1 MPSAIS
7 VMVERRSGVATIR
20 NGSYGRGNGLRSAE
34 WFDRRDLDGF
44 LHRSWLKS
52 TGVTNETFR
61 GRPVIGICNSWSEL
75 VNCNV
80 HLRGLAES
88 VKRGVLQAGG
98 FPLEF
103 PVISLGESLMKP
115 TTMLYR
121 NLMAMDVEESI
132 RSYPLDGV
140 VLLTGCDKTNPASI
154 MGAASA
160 DVPAIVVTG
169 GPMLNGRWR
178 GKELGSCSDCWHYH
192 EELRAG
198 RITEGD
204 FEEIENAMSRSNG
217 HCMTMGTASTMA
229 CVTEAL
235 GLTLPGAAAI
245 PAVDSRR
252 AQVAEAAG
260 RQIVELVERDLKP
273 SDILT
278 REAFEN
284 AVRVLHAISGSTNAI
299 LHLIAY
305 AGRVG
310 VDLPL
315 DLFDDLCRTT
325 PWLVDLKPA
334 GRHLM
339 EDFYYA
345 GGLPAVMAQI
355 AGLLDLDALTV
366 TGKTLGENLA
376 ETPTEIVDREV
387 IRSVDDPLDAGG
399 SLVVLRGSLCPDG
412 AVMKI
417 SAADPRLL
425 RHEGPA
431 VVFEDIHDLA
441 ARVDDDGLD
450 VDENSVMVLRNGG
463 PVGAPG
469 MPEWGHLPI
478 PAKLL
483 KRGVTD
489 LLRISDARMSG
500 TSYGAVVLHVAPES
514 AVGGPLALVETGDRV
529 RLDVE
534 ERSLDLLV
542 DEQEFARRRE
552 AWSPPERKDE
562 RGYRRL
568 YEDRVLQANEG
579 CDFDFL
585 RGRSPVV
592 ADAVTYL

>member
-1 MPSAIS
+1 MPT
-7 VMVERRSGVATIR
+7 MRNGDGYGGNGRRSD
-20 NGSYGRGNGLRSAE
+20 E
-34 WFDRRDLDGF
+34 WLERRDLDGF

-52 TGVTNETFR
+52 EGFSNESFR
-61 GRPVIGICNSWSEL
+61 GRPLIGICNSWSEL

-103 PVISLGESLMKP
+103 PVMSLGESLMKP

-160 DVPAIVVTG
+160 DVPAIVLTG

-178 GKELGSCSDCWHYH
+178 GEELGSCSDCWHYH

-198 RITEGD
+198 RITERQFD
-204 FEEIENAMSRSNG
+204 EIENGMSRSNG

-235 GLTLPGAAAI
+235 GLCLPGTAAI

-252 AQVAEAAG
+252 KAAAEATG
-260 RQIVELVERDLKP
+260 RKIVELVERGLRP
-273 SDILT
+273 SQILT

-284 AVRVLHAISGSTNAI
+284 AIRALHAISGSTNAI

-310 VDLPL
+310 VEVPL
-315 DLFDDLCRTT
+315 RLFDELSETT
-325 PWLVDLKPA
+325 PWLVNLKPS
-334 GRHLM
+334 GERLM
-339 EDFYYA
+339 EDFFYA
-345 GGLPAVMAQI
+345 GGLPAVLNEIRDLLHLDCVTVSGGTIGEGI
-355 AGLLDLDALTV
+355 AGAAIVDEAV
-366 TGKTLGENLA
+366 IAPRSRPLGE
-376 ETPTEIVDREV
+376 
-387 IRSVDDPLDAGG
+387 GG
-399 SLVVLRGSLCPDG
+399 ALKVLHGSLCPDG
-412 AVMKI
+412 AVIKV
-417 SAADPRLL
+417 SAADPKLL
-425 RHEGPA
+425 RHEGRA

-441 ARVDDDGLD
+441 ARVDDPDLD
-450 VDENSVMVLRNGG
+450 IDATCVMVLRNGG

-483 KRGVTD
+483 KQGVAD
-489 LLRISDARMSG
+489 IVRISDARMSG

-514 AVGGPLALVETGDRV
+514 AVGGPLALVESGDLI
-529 RLDVE
+529 RLDVD
-534 ERSLDLLV
+534 ERRLDLLV
-542 DEQEFARRRE
+542 GDAELERRR
-552 AWSPPERKDE
+552 AGWRPPARKDT
-562 RGYRRL
+562 RGYRSL
-568 YEDRVLQANEG
+568 YEERVLQANEG

-585 RGRSPVV
+585 RGRSAVV

>member
-1 MPSAIS
+1 MAT
-7 VMVERRSGVATIR
+7 MRNGADFGRRNGARRSE
-20 NGSYGRGNGLRSAE
+20 E
-34 WFDRRDLDGF
+34 WFERRDLDGF

-52 TGVTNETFR
+52 TGVTDETFR

-75 VNCNV
+75 VNCNI

-98 FPLEF
+98 FPVEF
-103 PVISLGESLMKP
+103 PVMSLGESLMKP

-132 RSYPLDGV
+132 RAYPLDGV

-154 MGAASA
+154 LGAASA
-160 DVPAIVVTG
+160 NIPSIVVTG
-169 GPMLNGRWR
+169 GPMLNGHWR
-178 GKELGSCSDCWHYH
+178 GRELGSCSDCWHYH

-198 RITEGD
+198 RITED
-204 FEEIENAMSRSNG
+204 EFAEIENAMSRSNG

-235 GLTLPGAAAI
+235 GLTLPGGAAV

-252 AQVAEAAG
+252 RQLAETAG
-260 RQIVELVERDLKP
+260 RQIVDLVERDLKP

-278 REAFEN
+278 EAAFEN
-284 AVRVLHAISGSTNAI
+284 AIRALHAISGSTNAV

-315 DLFDDLCRTT
+315 QLFDDLCATT

-334 GRHLM
+334 GRFLM

-345 GGLPAVMAQI
+345 GGLPAVLAQI
-355 AGLLDLDALTV
+355 SDLLHLDAITV
-366 TGKTLGENLA
+366 TGRTMGENIA
-376 ETPTEIVDREV
+376 GAQIVNAEV
-387 IRSVDDPLDAGG
+387 IRPADDPLDRGG
-399 SLVVLRGSLCPDG
+399 ALVVLTGSLCPDG

-417 SAADPRLL
+417 SAADPALL
-425 RHEGPA
+425 QHEGRA
-431 VVFEDIHDLA
+431 VVFDDIHDLA
-441 ARVDDDGLD
+441 ARVDDPDLD
-450 VDENSVMVLRNGG
+450 CDASSVMVLRNAG
-463 PVGAPG
+463 PVGGPG

-483 KRGVTD
+483 KQGVTD
-489 LLRISDARMSG
+489 LVRISDARMSG

-514 AVGGPLALVETGDRV
+514 AIGGPLALVEDGDLI

-534 ERSLDLLV
+534 GRSLDLVV
-542 DEQEFARRRE
+542 DDAELEARRDAWEPRE
-552 AWSPPERKDE
+552 RPDA
-562 RGYRRL
+562 RGYRKL
-568 YEDRVLQANEG
+568 HADHVLQANEG
-579 CDFDFL
+579 CDLDFL

-592 ADAVTYL
+592 TNAVTYL

>member
-1 MPSAIS
+1 
-7 VMVERRSGVATIR
+7 VNNRRS
-20 NGSYGRGNGLRSAE
+20 SE
-34 WFDRRDLDGF
+34 WLDRRDLDGF
-44 LHRSWLKS
+44 LHRSWMKA
-52 TGVTNETFR
+52 TGVTDETFR

-80 HLRGLAES
+80 HLRGLAEA

-98 FPLEF
+98 FPREF
-103 PVISLGESLMKP
+103 PVMSLGESLMKP

-154 MGAASA
+154 LGACSA
-160 DVPAIVVTG
+160 NIPAIVVTG
-169 GPMLNGRWR
+169 GPMLSGHWR

-198 RITEGD
+198 RISEQD
-204 FEEIENAMSRSNG
+204 LSEIEDAMSRSNG
-217 HCMTMGTASTMA
+217 HCQTMGTASTMA
-229 CVTEAL
+229 CITEAL

-252 AQVAEAAG
+252 AQIAEAAG
-260 RQIVELVERDLKP
+260 RQIVALVDQEIRP

-278 REAFEN
+278 AAAFEN
-284 AVRVLHAISGSTNAI
+284 AIRALHAISGSTNAI
-299 LHLIAY
+299 IHLIAY

-315 DLFDDLCRTT
+315 DLFDELCATT
-325 PWLVDLKPA
+325 PWLVNLKPA
-334 GRHLM
+334 GEHLM

-345 GGLPAVMAQI
+345 GGLPAVLAQI
-355 AGLLDLDALTV
+355 RDLLDLDAITV
-366 TGKTLGENLA
+366 TGRTLGENLA
-376 ETPTEIVDREV
+376 AVPTEIVGEGV
-387 IRSVDDPLDAGG
+387 IRPRAKPLGEGG
-399 SLVVLRGSLCPDG
+399 SLVVLRGNLCPDG

-425 RHEGPA
+425 AHEGRA
-431 VVFEDIHDLA
+431 IVFEDIHDLA
-441 ARVDDDGLD
+441 ARVDDPDLD
-450 VDENSVMVLRNGG
+450 VDEDSVMVLRNAG

-514 AVGGPLALVETGDRV
+514 AVGGPLALVQTGDRIS
-529 RLDVE
+529 LDVAA
-534 ERSLDLLV
+534 RTLDVLL
-542 DEQEFARRRE
+542 DDAELERRRGT
-552 AWSPPERKDE
+552 WTPPERKDT

-568 YEDRVLQANEG
+568 YEDHVLQANEG
-579 CDFDFL
+579 CDLDFL

-592 ADAVTYL
+592 SDVVTYL

>member
-1 MPSAIS
+1 MATMRSGGYEGPKG
-7 VMVERRSGVATIR
+7 RRS
-20 NGSYGRGNGLRSAE
+20 SE

-52 TGVTNETFR
+52 TGVGDETFR

-80 HLRGLAES
+80 HLRGLAEA

-98 FPLEF
+98 FPREF
-103 PVISLGESLMKP
+103 PVMSLGESLMKP

-154 MGAASA
+154 LGACSA
-160 DVPAIVVTG
+160 DIPTIVVTG
-169 GPMLNGRWR
+169 GPMLNGHWR

-192 EELRAG
+192 EELRGG
-198 RITEGD
+198 RISEQD
-204 FEEIENAMSRSNG
+204 FVEIENAMSRSNG

-229 CVTEAL
+229 CITEAL
-235 GLTLPGAAAI
+235 GLTLPGGAAI

-252 AQVAEAAG
+252 AHLAEAAG
-260 RQIVELVERDLKP
+260 GQIVELVERGIRP

-278 REAFEN
+278 PDAFEN
-284 AVRVLHAISGSTNAI
+284 AIRALHAISGSTNAI
-299 LHLIAY
+299 IHLIAY
-305 AGRVG
+305 AGRLG
-310 VDLPL
+310 LDLPL
-315 DLFDDLCRTT
+315 SQFDELCATT

-334 GRHLM
+334 GDHLM

-345 GGLPAVMAQI
+345 GGLPAVLGQI
-355 AGLLDLDALTV
+355 RDLLRLDVLTV
-366 TGKTLGENLA
+366 TGRTLGENLDA
-376 ETPTEIVDREV
+376 VPTDIVNERV
-387 IRSVDDPLDAGG
+387 IRPRSNPLDEGG
-399 SLVVLRGSLCPDG
+399 SLVVLRGNLCPDG

-425 RHEGPA
+425 AHEGRA
-431 VVFEDIHDLA
+431 IVFEDIHDLA
-441 ARVDDDGLD
+441 ARVDDPDLD
-450 VDENSVMVLRNGG
+450 VDADSVMVLRNAG

-483 KRGVTD
+483 KRGVSD

-514 AVGGPLALVETGDRV
+514 AIGGPLAFIRTGDRIRV
-529 RLDVE
+529 DVE
-534 ERSLDLLV
+534 ARTLDALV
-542 DEQEFARRRE
+542 DDAELAERRA
-552 AWSPPERKDE
+552 AWTPPARKDE
-562 RGYRRL
+562 RGYRHL
-568 YEDRVLQANEG
+568 YEEHVLQANEG
-579 CDFDFL
+579 CDLDFL
-585 RGRSPVV
+585 KGRSAVV
-592 ADAVTYL
+592 SDAVTYL

>member
-1 MPSAIS
+1 MN
-7 VMVERRSGVATIR
+7 ERAGSDGYRSR
-20 NGSYGRGNGLRSAE
+20 E
-34 WFDRRDLDGF
+34 WFGRRDLDGF

-52 TGVTNETFR
+52 EGFTDEAFA

-80 HLRGLAES
+80 HLRGLAEA

-103 PVISLGESLMKP
+103 PVMSLGESLMKP

-132 RSYPLDGV
+132 RAYPLDGV

-160 DVPAIVVTG
+160 NIPSVVVTG
-169 GPMLNGRWR
+169 GPMLNGHWR
-178 GKELGSCSDCWHYH
+178 GRELGSCSDCWHYN

-198 RITEGD
+198 RLTEQEFG
-204 FEEIENAMSRSNG
+204 EIENSMSRSHG
-217 HCMTMGTASTMA
+217 HCMVMGTASTMA
-229 CVTEAL
+229 CMTEAL
-235 GLTLPGAAAI
+235 GLTLPGGAAI

-252 AQVAEAAG
+252 AQLAEVAG
-260 RQIVELVERDLKP
+260 RTIVGLVERGVRP
-273 SDILT
+273 TDILT
-278 REAFEN
+278 PAAFEN
-284 AVRVLHAISGSTNAI
+284 AIRVLHAISGSTNAI

-310 VDLPL
+310 VDLRL
-315 DLFDDLCRTT
+315 ELFDELSEST
-325 PWLVDLKPA
+325 PWLVNLKPA
-334 GRHLM
+334 GAYLM

-355 AGLLDLDALTV
+355 ATLLHLEALTV
-366 TGKTLGENLA
+366 SGRSVGENIAGA
-376 ETPTEIVDREV
+376 ETINPEV
-387 IRSVDDPLDAGG
+387 IASAEKPLDEGG
-399 SLVVLRGSLCPDG
+399 SLVVLHGSLCPDG
-412 AVMKI
+412 AVMKV
-417 SAADPRLL
+417 SAADPALL

-441 ARVDDDGLD
+441 ARVDDPALEIDGS
-450 VDENSVMVLRNGG
+450 SVMVLRNAG

-478 PAKLL
+478 PKKLL
-483 KRGVTD
+483 QDGVED
-489 LLRISDARMSG
+489 LVRISDARMSG
-500 TSYGAVVLHVAPES
+500 TSYGAVVLHVAPE
-514 AVGGPLALVETGDRV
+514 AAIGGPLAHVRDGDMI
-529 RLDVE
+529 RLDVA
-534 ERSLDLLV
+534 ERRLDLLV
-542 DEQEFARRRE
+542 DDAELEARRE
-552 AWSPPERKDE
+552 VWQPPEKKDE

-568 YEDRVLQANEG
+568 HEDHVLQANEG
-579 CDFDFL
+579 CDLDFL

-592 ADAVTYL
+592 EEATTYL

>member
-1 MPSAIS
+1 MKESPSS
-7 VMVERRSGVATIR
+7 DGYRSR
-20 NGSYGRGNGLRSAE
+20 E
-34 WFDRRDLDGF
+34 WFARKDLGGF

-52 TGVTNETFR
+52 EGFTDQAFA

-80 HLRGLAES
+80 HLRGLAEA

-103 PVISLGESLMKP
+103 PVMSLGESLMKP

-154 MGAASA
+154 LGAASA
-160 DVPAIVVTG
+160 DIPSIVVTG
-169 GPMLNGRWR
+169 GPMLTGHWR
-178 GKELGSCSDCWHYH
+178 GKELGSCSDCWHYN
-192 EELRAG
+192 EERRAG
-198 RITEGD
+198 RITAEE
-204 FEEIENAMSRSNG
+204 FTEIENSMSRSNG

-235 GLTLPGAAAI
+235 GLTLPGGAAI

-252 AQVAEAAG
+252 AQLAEASG
-260 RQIVELVERDLKP
+260 RKIVELVERDVKP
-273 SDILT
+273 SDILV
-278 REAFEN
+278 RDAFEN
-284 AVRVLHAISGSTNAI
+284 AIRVLHAISGSTNAI

-315 DLFDDLCRTT
+315 TLFDELCEST

-334 GRHLM
+334 GRFLM
-339 EDFYYA
+339 EDLFYA
-345 GGLPAVMAQI
+345 GGLPAVMSQI
-355 AGLLDLDALTV
+355 ADLLHLDALTV
-366 TGKTLGENLA
+366 STRTVGENIAGA
-376 ETPTEIVDREV
+376 EIINTDV
-387 IRSVDDPLDAGG
+387 IRPADDPLDAGG
-399 SLVVLRGSLCPDG
+399 SLVALYGSLCPDG

-417 SAADPRLL
+417 TAADPRLHQ
-425 RHEGPA
+425 HEGRA
-431 VVFEDIHDLA
+431 IVFEDIHDLA
-441 ARVDDDGLD
+441 DRVDDPDLEC
-450 VDENSVMVLRNGG
+450 DETSVMVLRNAG
-463 PVGAPG
+463 PIGAPG

-483 KRGVTD
+483 RRGVTD

-514 AVGGPLALVETGDRV
+514 AIGGPLALVEDGDAIRI
-529 RLDVE
+529 DVPA
-534 ERSLDLLV
+534 RRLDLLV
-542 DEQEFARRRE
+542 DEQELSARRE
-552 AWSPPERKDE
+552 AWTPPARKDE
-562 RGYRRL
+562 RGYRKL
-568 YEDRVLQANEG
+568 HVDHVLQANEG
-579 CDFDFL
+579 CDLDFL

-592 ADAVTYL
+592 TDAVTYL